1 MLPGRI
7 LTVLLLVGG
16 ACLPARAVDASRE
29 LAAMVETERAFAR
42 TCVEKGVRESFFR
55 FFAEEGVGFQ
65 PGPVRIREAYAERPA
80 TAGRPP
86 ITLDWEPVYG
96 DISEGADLGY
106 LTGPFV
112 VTDRPPGKRPPRHG
126 YYFSVWRKQADGS
139 WRVAADMGIRT
150 PPAEGD
156 LPRNRFDRARAGAST
171 ASGAA
176 TAGERDASL
185 RAAEAALLED
195 AAARG
200 LARAYLA
207 VLAEQ
212 ARLHREGDFPFTTRE
227 SIRGHLESQPPAGR
241 WETMHVQ
248 VSESDDL
255 GYTYGSYELT
265 REGAAV
271 QKGYYLR
278 VWRRDGEALWR
289 IVADV
294 ATALPEGS

>member
-1 MLPGRI
+1 
-7 LTVLLLVGG
+7 
-16 ACLPARAVDASRE
+16 
-29 LAAMVETERAFAR
+29 MVEAERAFAR
-42 TCVEKGVRESFFR
+42 TCVEKGLRESFFE

-65 PGPVRIREAYAERPA
+65 PGPVKIREAYANRPA

-86 ITLDWEPVYG
+86 ITLDWEPIYG
-96 DISEGADLGY
+96 DISGGADLGY
-106 LTGPFV
+106 LTGPFL
-112 VTDRPPGKRPPRHG
+112 VTDQPPGKRPPRHG
-126 YYFSVWRKQADGS
+126 YYFSVWKKQADGS

-150 PPAEGD
+150 PPAGGD
-156 LPRNRFDRARAGAST
+156 LSRNGFERARAGSST

-176 TAGERDASL
+176 AADDRIASL
-185 RAAEAALLED
+185 RAAEAAFLED
-195 AAARG
+195 VAAKG

-207 VLAEQ
+207 GLDEQ
-212 ARLHREGDFPFTTRE
+212 ARLHRDGDFPLTSRE
-227 SIRGHLESQPPAGR
+227 AIRTHLESQPPAGR
-241 WETMHVQ
+241 WETMHAQ

-278 VWRRDGEALWR
+278 VWRRDGEALWK
-289 IVADV
+289 IVADI